1 MSTQTLRGV
10 STERVLHLGLH
21 YDPLRVSEAELI
33 IAVYVTCVAERGD
46 AAGAAQVGEND
57 GVSV

>member
-1 MSTQTLRGV
+1 M